1 MNELDL
7 EDQMSTEHG
16 ARSTRL
22 SRREVVRLL
31 GVGAGAGLVAG
42 LHADLGVAAQ
52 GGRRV
57 SFPKGAIIRTIL
69 KDVPPEALAGGATL
83 FHEHLSLSDPPAPW
97 VPPPKNPPTG
107 PPLGSDVDLMV
118 EELKAT
124 AKDGV
129 SCIVNAGTKDL
140 GQNIEKIRTMSQRS
154 GMHIVLANGYWT
166 QTNYPPEV
174 ARQTED
180 EIADGFIR
188 DAAAERW
195 GALGEIGSSLT
206 MHPDERKVLRACCK
220 VHLRTGLPLFTHTP
234 HQGCRSCAL
243 EQLDII
249 EKAGVNPRLVCIGH
263 IADITDDP
271 KAETHKAIAKRGA
284 FLGFDTVGRRLTQ
297 PDSKKLQMLLA
308 VLDAGYEDHV
318 MLASDFA
325 STDELKTNH
334 GVGLGAAYVV
344 FVPKMRYAGVK
355 EDTIRKI
362 TIDNP
367 RRFLA
372 FVPKK
377 TS

>member
-1 MNELDL
+1 MLRGL
-7 EDQMSTEHG
+7 EDSMSAEHG
-16 ARSTRL
+16 SRSPL
-22 SRREVVRLL
+22 FSRRDAVRLL
-31 GVGAGAGLVAG
+31 GVGAGAGILAG
-42 LHADLGVAAQ
+42 VDPGFGLAAQ
-52 GGRRV
+52 GGRSRV
-57 SFPKGAIIRTIL
+57 NFPKGAIIRTIL

-83 FHEHLSLSDPPAPW
+83 FHEHLSLGDPAAPW
-97 VPPPKNPPTG
+97 LPPPKNPPTA
-107 PPLGSDVDLMV
+107 PPFGSDVDLMV

-180 EIADGFIR
+180 EIAEGFTR

-206 MHPDERKVLRACCK
+206 MHPDERKVLRACCT

-249 EKAGVNPRLVCIGH
+249 EKAGVNPRLVCVGH
-263 IADITDDP
+263 LADITDDP
-271 KAETHKAIAKRGA
+271 KAQTHIALAKRGA
-284 FLGFDTVGRRLTQ
+284 FLGFDTVGRRLTI
-297 PDSKKLQMLLA
+297 PDSRKLEM
-308 VLDAGYEDHV
+308 VLSVIDAGYEDHIL
-318 MLASDFA
+318 LASDFA
-325 STDELKTNH
+325 DRLELKTNH
-334 GVGLGAAYVV
+334 GVGLGTAFVV
-344 FVPKMRYAGVK
+344 FAPKMRYAGVK

-362 TIDNP
+362 TVDNP